1 MVNNATIE
9 QFNNEAFTT
18 MQQSNN
24 NLLQVNPS
32 AEKSRITSFIKTVL
46 QKTGFQNVVIGLSG
60 GLDSTTSFYLLKEAV
75 FPQNIFIAHLYYF
88 DSQLKD
94 IEPILKQ
101 SGVPKENI
109 YNLSIKPFVKT
120 FQTHL
125 RGVPQAQH
133 HLGGGRLRSHDSSEV
148 IGTSSEAN
156 RIRSKLHLE
165 GGQMD
170 SFEVERVRLGN
181 IMARVR
187 MIILYDLSKK
197 HNALVC
203 GTENKSEY
211 LLGYFTRFGDAA
223 SDFEPIQHLYK
234 TQVYQLASSLGV
246 PKNIIKKTPTAGL
259 WHGQTDEG
267 EFGFSYKEADE
278 VLFYYYDKKLK
289 LEEIKN
295 KGFKN
300 AEKIIKFSLKNSYK
314 HHAPYTLTL

>member
-1 MVNNATIE
+1 
-9 QFNNEAFTT
+9 
-18 MQQSNN
+18 
-24 NLLQVNPS
+24 
-32 AEKSRITSFIKTVL
+32 
-46 QKTGFQNVVIGLSG
+46 
-60 GLDSTTSFYLLKEAV
+60 
-75 FPQNIFIAHLYYF
+75 
-88 DSQLKD
+88 
-94 IEPILKQ
+94 
-101 SGVPKENI
+101 
-109 YNLSIKPFVKT
+109 
-120 FQTHL
+120 
-125 RGVPQAQH
+125 
-133 HLGGGRLRSHDSSEV
+133 
-148 IGTSSEAN
+148 
-156 RIRSKLHLE
+156 
-165 GGQMD
+165 
-170 SFEVERVRLGN
+170 
-181 IMARVR
+181 MARVR
-187 MIILYDLSKK
+187 MILLYDLAKK